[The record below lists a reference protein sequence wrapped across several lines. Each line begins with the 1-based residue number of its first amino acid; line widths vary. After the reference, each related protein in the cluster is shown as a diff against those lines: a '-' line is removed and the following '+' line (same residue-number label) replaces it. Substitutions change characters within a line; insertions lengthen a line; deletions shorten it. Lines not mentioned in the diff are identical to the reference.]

1 MKYKF
6 PKWLVCFGCALCLI
20 MPSLQAAPK
29 ATSKTPAKA
38 SGKGAMKAGG
48 RKGALRQ
55 VIKKL
60 NLSVAQQAK
69 IETLWK
75 KSQANLK
82 ALRANKTLTNE
93 QKHAR
98 RQVIQS
104 DRNAQM
110 RQLLTTAQRQKL
122 DAMLAEMK
130 KNRKKP

>member
-1 MKYKF
+1 
-6 PKWLVCFGCALCLI
+6 